1 MTAGQVKYH
10 SVVVSVGEMA
20 EEFRSA
26 GILVLFGE
34 GVPEELADVSV
45 VHRADTTTG
54 GLAPGDIVLIHDER
68 IEVLAVGDVAN
79 ENLSNLGHLVLKRN
93 GETAAALP
101 GDVCATEG
109 PLPSLVPGDEIT
121 IVAPGGSR

>member
-54 GLAPGDIVLIHDER
+54 GLAPGDVVVIRDER

-79 ENLSNLGHLVLKRN
+79 EKS
-93 GETAAALP
+93 
-101 GDVCATEG
+101 
-109 PLPSLVPGDEIT
+109 
-121 IVAPGGSR
+121 